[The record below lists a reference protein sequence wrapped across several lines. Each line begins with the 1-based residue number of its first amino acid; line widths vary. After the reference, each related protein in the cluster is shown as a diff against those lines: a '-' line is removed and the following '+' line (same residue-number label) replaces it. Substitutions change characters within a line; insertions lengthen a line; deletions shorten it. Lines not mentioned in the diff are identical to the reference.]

1 MLVGRELTKT
11 YGSQFALHQ
20 ASIELNPSSIT
31 MLLGRNGSGKST
43 LLNMLALAQA
53 PDSGS
58 VEVDELSGRAAR
70 AAIGFVPQEIALFED
85 LSIEENLRCWC
96 PLPAKAARERVDEV
110 LERLDL
116 TDIRRKLLRNLSGGQ
131 KRRVNLAV
139 ALMGQPRYLL
149 LDEPL
154 AGVDEDNEQRI
165 LELLADY
172 ARQGVG
178 VLISSHQPRVLR
190 GLADQALVLERGE
203 TIFAGQA
210 ADYFD
215 SLMERE
221 L

>member
-43 LLNMLALAQA
+43 LLNILALAQA

-110 LERLDL
+110 RRTHGCAG
-116 TDIRRKLLRNLSGGQ
+116 TD
-131 KRRVNLAV
+131 V
-139 ALMGQPRYLL
+139 
-149 LDEPL
+149 
-154 AGVDEDNEQRI
+154 
-165 LELLADY
+165 
-172 ARQGVG
+172 
-178 VLISSHQPRVLR
+178 
-190 GLADQALVLERGE
+190 
-203 TIFAGQA
+203 
-210 ADYFD
+210 
-215 SLMERE
+215 
-221 L
+221 